1 MLLLRVVDFSM
12 WLHPL
17 WEIGLTSKGKII
29 AILHSAKVSKKLL
42 PLPKKRQFRRST
54 NDKHCS
60 MAWKQYKCFR
70 YGKQSFFCSRI
81 KCATL
86 LHDNAPFA
94 LDRVL
99 ILNLPIWAKSLRISH
114 GDDSTAKSSAH
125 IVDINA
131 LENKRLTSLQH
142 ASGISNVWNFM
153 QINDQRS
160 NEPPSMH
167 THREGRKGHGCLMR
181 TIRSLDISSWCNRKR
196 SSKDFFQLHSF
207 FQEAT
212 LMTKTITHAPATTQ
226 HLRFEFDQK
235 KS

>member
-60 MAWKQYKCFR
+60 MAWMQYKCFR

-131 LENKRLTSLQH
+131 LKT
-142 ASGISNVWNFM
+142 NVWHHYNM
-153 QINDQRS
+153 HLESRTYETLCKSMIKDLTNLLLCTRTERAGKAMAAS
-160 NEPPSMH
+160 WEP
-167 THREGRKGHGCLMR
+167 
-181 TIRSLDISSWCNRKR
+181 
-196 SSKDFFQLHSF
+196 
-207 FQEAT
+207 
-212 LMTKTITHAPATTQ
+212 
-226 HLRFEFDQK
+226 
-235 KS
+235 